1 MKRREFFKGA
11 GAATV
16 MAATAGTISSCTSEN
31 KLKSG
36 EIYHTVQFDLKYP
49 VGSAEAENFIKDGV
63 RILTA
68 VPGVYE
74 FQACRQCS
82 PKNDYQY
89 AFLMKFANQQDFDN
103 YTANPDHCKFVEER
117 WNTEVTRFQE
127 ADFQSL

>member
-68 VPGVYE
+68 VPGV
-74 FQACRQCS
+74 CRRLRGGHHHHARRHGRPPRDRRTGQG
-82 PKNDYQY
+82 PEQ
-89 AFLMKFANQQDFDN
+89 
-103 YTANPDHCKFVEER
+103 HH
-117 WNTEVTRFQE
+117 
-127 ADFQSL
+127 